1 MAEHTK
7 GPWRVDPEIRTND
20 RGIDYINGFDIRAD
34 GYEIVGCEGITGGPV
49 EAANAA
55 RIVACVNALEGY
67 NPDAVRDVVKVLK
80 ANAVTLGVTRMRL
93 SEREMPV
100 CELNIAIAETK
111 GALARLGGAS

>member
-1 MAEHTK
+1 MDKHTK

-67 NPDAVRDVVKVLK
+67 NPDAVRDVVEAAKRAL
-80 ANAVTLGVTRMRL
+80 NFIQNTESELGEPLDSGDALR
-93 SEREMPV
+93 
-100 CELNIAIAETK
+100 A
-111 GALARLGGAS
+111 ALARLGGAA

>member
-1 MAEHTK
+1 MAKHTK

-67 NPDAVRDVVKVLK
+67 NPDAVRD
-80 ANAVTLGVTRMRL
+80 AVEALRSLQKQALQSPDLLATEWGQEALAV
-93 SEREMPV
+93 
-100 CELNIAIAETK
+100 TK